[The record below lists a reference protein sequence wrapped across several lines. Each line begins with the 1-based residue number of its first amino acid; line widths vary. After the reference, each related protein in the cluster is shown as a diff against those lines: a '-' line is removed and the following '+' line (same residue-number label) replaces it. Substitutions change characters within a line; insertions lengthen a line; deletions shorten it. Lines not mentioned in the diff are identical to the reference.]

1 MRAARNA
8 LVGSSARSFSAQATP
23 ATALL
28 HEVSP
33 RDGLQNESIVLSTD
47 EKMKLLEKLALLRP
61 KSIEITS
68 FVRAD
73 RVPQLADASDLCER
87 LGGEGWF
94 EKATGDGM
102 MFAAFVPNLRGY
114 ENFSKF
120 GCLDTISCI
129 ISATDG
135 HSKANVGKTVA
146 EAIEETTKLVRAAK
160 ADGIT
165 VRGYASMAF
174 GCPIDGDTDPALV
187 QDIVAAYAEA
197 GADQVILADTIGVA
211 YPDHVEKLVSAA
223 LAVLPP
229 AQLGLH
235 MHDTFGRALEN
246 CQQGLNQQLV
256 HFDSAV
262 GGCGGCPFAPGAA
275 GNLATDR
282 LVGLFETND
291 VSHGVG
297 HEEMEHARVLLQE
310 QLGRELRQ

>member
-1 MRAARNA
+1 MRGVA
-8 LVGSSARSFSAQATP
+8 LAQSARSFSTRQTP
-23 ATALL
+23 AAALL

-47 EKMKLLEKLALLRP
+47 DKMKLLEKLALLQP

-73 RVPQLADASDLCER
+73 RVPQLADAGDLCEK
-87 LGGEGWF
+87 LGDQEWF
-94 EKATGDGM
+94 HNATGQGM
-102 MFAAFVPNLRGY
+102 MFAAFVPNMKGY
-114 ENFSKF
+114 EGFSRF
-120 GCLDTISCI
+120 ECLDTISCI

-146 EAIEETTKLVRAAK
+146 EAIEETTKLVKAAK

-174 GCPIDGDTDPALV
+174 GCPIDGDTDPAVV

-211 YPDHVEKLVSAA
+211 YPDHVEQLVSAA
-223 LAVLPP
+223 LTVLPP

-246 CQQGLNQQLV
+246 CQQGLNQQLT

-282 LVGLFETND
+282 LVALFEDNN
-291 VSHGVG
+291 VSHGVLR
-297 HEEMEHARVLLQE
+297 EEMEDARVLLQA